1 MLTFSLHCYSNPSL
15 NYNPSSVNDDISDDV
30 HDNESFDSPS
40 YLLNLDIPIGD
51 DNENGDHNDDSVEN
65 ELSW

>member
-30 HDNESFDSPS
+30 HDNGDNESLNSPS
-40 YLLNLDIPIGD
+40 YLLNLDIPIGN
-51 DNENGDHNDDSVEN
+51 DNENGDYNNDSVEN
-65 ELSW
+65 